1 MLLKPLLSCFLL
13 GVKLPLVYTTR
24 QQLRFLLNVQ
34 KLFIRSSHGV
44 SLCSYSLE
52 LF

>member
-34 KLFIRSSHGV
+34 KLFILPWGIIVFLQS
-44 SLCSYSLE
+44 
-52 LF
+52 